1 MKALQILNYV
11 FFILFYIIPYQ
22 FLTRTHIDFNVL
34 LKADIKYG
42 RAKWI
47 NNNKFYELNVTI
59 NNQVQCHEFD
69 VAVFFNIADIF
80 KPIEIEMEY
89 RLVNQTLNNTNFCEK
104 CVVLSE
110 NSVQSIH
117 TSVVYSTGCKASM
130 CIADL
135 NVKSS
140 LSGSR

>member
-1 MKALQILNYV
+1 MHAE
-11 FFILFYIIPYQ
+11 
-22 FLTRTHIDFNVL
+22 FNVL

-59 NNQVQCHEFD
+59 NNHVQCHEFD
-69 VAVFFNIADIF
+69 VAVYFNIVDIF

-89 RLVNQTLNNTNFCEK
+89 RLVNQLLDETEFCEK

-110 NSVQSIH
+110 NSIQSIH
-117 TSVVYSTGCKASM
+117 TSVVYSTGCKSSM
-130 CIADL
+130 CVADL
-135 NVKSS
+135 KVGSS

>member
-1 MKALQILNYV
+1 MKAD
-11 FFILFYIIPYQ
+11 
-22 FLTRTHIDFNVL
+22 T
-34 LKADIKYG
+34 KYG

-47 NNNKFYELNVTI
+47 NNNKFYELNVTL
-59 NNQVQCHEFD
+59 NSQVQCHEFD

-89 RLVNQTLNNTNFCEK
+89 RIVNQQLNSTVFCEK
-104 CVVLSE
+104 CVVLQE

-117 TSVVYSTGCKASM
+117 ASVVYSTGCRASM

-135 NVKSS
+135 KVKSS